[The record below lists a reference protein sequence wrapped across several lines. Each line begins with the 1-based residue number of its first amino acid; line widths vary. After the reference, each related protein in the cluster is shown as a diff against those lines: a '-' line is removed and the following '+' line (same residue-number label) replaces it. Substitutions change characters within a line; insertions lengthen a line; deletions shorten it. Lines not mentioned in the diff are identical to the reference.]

1 MRRRLSTLAVAILL
15 AVPSAHS
22 AADSPDTGVLTLQ
35 GSTTAWV
42 DVTLRNKV
50 TIDYAKTVFGG
61 GGQFV
66 GFYAEDLGRA
76 PAQRYEVGHSVGAV
90 QLRGFHAPG
99 QPSITED
106 LSPRFE
112 RTLEPGRYR
121 FYLLTDGPASM
132 RLALTNGHRMS
143 LRPRNTSHAAASV
156 RTDIRTS
163 QFEAANAQPILIKG
177 ERALVTSAVMFGPV
191 KRAFVGGFHAC
202 VARGDACGDHGIDA
216 GFGPGFVVYPQ
227 GEFDFV
233 YGTRYQPGVI
243 RPGALTARQ
252 GAQNLTTIEY
262 ASAAAFTLSLQ

>member
-1 MRRRLSTLAVAILL
+1 MHRRLSLLL
-15 AVPSAHS
+15 AMTLLGVMAAHS
-22 AADSPDTGVLTLQ
+22 RADSATGVLTLQ

-90 QLRGFHAPG
+90 QLRDFHGPG
-99 QPSITED
+99 QTAITED
-106 LSPRFE
+106 LSPRFA

-132 RLALTNGHRMS
+132 RLALTDGPRMS

-163 QFEAANAQPILIKG
+163 EFEAANAQPILVKG